1 MIQFSDDKMYLGD
14 AIKYIADKADLKLS
28 YSEELIP
35 VSKLVSL
42 KQELMSVEDALWLVL
57 EGTSLRYGISST
69 GQLFFLKRND
79 NLYNNIIQQAVTG
92 LVTDAQTGEVL
103 PGVNV
108 VIKGTQRGTTSDLNG
123 IYKLT
128 VDSLQDTL
136 IFSYIGYESRV
147 VPINGQAEVDVEMEP
162 QILTSEELIVI
173 GYGTQRKSDLTGS
186 VSSISERDFHPGMN
200 NSVGELL
207 QGKVAGVEISQTSG
221 EPGSGLSIRI
231 RGVGSINAGTSP
243 LYVLDG
249 VPLDGRPSINTN
261 DIASIEILKDASA
274 TAIYGSRG
282 ANGVVLVTTK
292 TGSDDD
298 LQVTYNFQAGRQSI
312 ANKLDVLSTQEYI
325 DQINTMSIEGGNDP
339 VFLNEDLDRIG
350 SGTDWQDQIF
360 ETALMSEN
368 NLSISGG
375 RDESNYLVSLS
386 RYKQEYIERN

>member
-1 MIQFSDDKMYLGD
+1 MKGIRVPMERVIELSIPVLRILLLIFILTGGNYLIANSQDILVELPLPRQTSVQSESRFLENTKRMIQFSDDKMYLGD

-243 LYVLDG
+243 LSV
-249 VPLDGRPSINTN
+249 
-261 DIASIEILKDASA
+261 
-274 TAIYGSRG
+274 
-282 ANGVVLVTTK
+282 
-292 TGSDDD
+292 
-298 LQVTYNFQAGRQSI
+298 
-312 ANKLDVLSTQEYI
+312 
-325 DQINTMSIEGGNDP
+325 
-339 VFLNEDLDRIG
+339 
-350 SGTDWQDQIF
+350 
-360 ETALMSEN
+360 
-368 NLSISGG
+368 
-375 RDESNYLVSLS
+375 
-386 RYKQEYIERN
+386 